1 MFGLWQQVAGRIEKG
16 ETAPQAV
23 LREIKEETGLIP
35 TALYSADIVEIF
47 YEDNHKCIH
56 IIPVFAAVAD
66 PKANV
71 VLSDEHSDCKWV
83 SASHAKKYVT
93 FVQQKSSIDI
103 VNKEFALKKPRKSCG
118 KSNLISHVTN
128 SIWMMPSRWAS
139 NPRLAVLIKRPRRGY
154 FVPQDYFP
162 KNIGFSYAGVPL

>member
-1 MFGLWQQVAGRIEKG
+1 MKNKSGPPPRNIPIRTRVVSAYIFRKKAGEIQFLLLKRKSPYMFGLWQQVAGRIEKG

-103 VNKEFALKKPRKSCG
+103 VNKEFALKKPPEELR
-118 KSNLISHVTN
+118 IRVT
-128 SIWMMPSRWAS
+128 
-139 NPRLAVLIKRPRRGY
+139 
-154 FVPQDYFP
+154 
-162 KNIGFSYAGVPL
+162 